1 LLTLLNK
8 EGFFIILRYKNFIM
22 KKYVYLLSLLFSI
35 SLSSQELY
43 WYDVILEVEGEDLVE
58 FEKAVD
64 DFYSSVD
71 FPEDVTMT
79 FSAIPLKG
87 QGFEETHILSFVSP
101 SSQSL
106 ANLRS
111 SLTGEKWENYLDI
124 VRPFVDGVRASAGNA
139 MMTFKPEEFH
149 GIGQVWGFKIL
160 SKDIPAFASAF
171 SKLMETFD
179 FPGFVGLAQVTHGI
193 SDGENILI
201 YGTYEDLNSAF
212 TFGPKSDAEAQAFEE
227 FFNVTAD
234 ISEFT
239 QSWTRVKINDYN

>member
-1 LLTLLNK
+1 
-8 EGFFIILRYKNFIM
+8 M
-22 KKYVYLLSLLFSI
+22 KKYVYLLSLLLSI

-171 SKLMETFD
+171 SKLMDTFD

-193 SDGENILI
+193 SGGENILI